1 MAGLPPSQYF
11 YSNKLLRIKIM
22 SISTIKIKK
31 SNKEKKRFS
40 VHKINQRRERNFV
53 LTFALPA
60 LIMFFIFRFLPSI
73 VGLGVS
79 FFRWKGVSMNMTFVG
94 FQNYLKMFQDE
105 YFYNSLKNFMIIY
118 IVCTVVIFLLAL
130 SVAVLLTSNRLKEKN
145 LYRVMLYFPTVIPA
159 VILNIMWIGMFN
171 PSYGVVNDILS
182 MFHIA
187 PVNWLGD
194 TATALGCVAF
204 VMVWKALGFYMV
216 LFMAA
221 IENVPKRLYEAAN
234 IDGCGVIKQTFKITI
249 PLIWEQVRTSL
260 IFFIVTSV
268 GVGFNVVYMMTK
280 GGPNR
285 ATEILPTYMYKLS
298 FGGDGRFGYASAIAV
313 MILLIT
319 STIALIIMRVTKREI
334 YEL

>member
-1 MAGLPPSQYF
+1 
-11 YSNKLLRIKIM
+11 M
-22 SISTIKIKK
+22 SISTLKVKS
-31 SNKEKKRFS
+31 SNKKKIT
-40 VHKINQRRERNFV
+40 VYKINKRRERNFV
-53 LTFALPA
+53 LAFALPA

-79 FFRWKGVSMNMTFVG
+79 FFRWKGVSLNMTFVG
-94 FQNYLKMFQDE
+94 LDNYIKMFQDE
-105 YFYNSLKNFMIIY
+105 YFYNALKNFMTIY
-118 IVCTVVIFLLAL
+118 IVCTVVIFVLAL
-130 SVAVLLTSNRLKEKN
+130 AVAVLLTGNRLREKN
-145 LYRVMLYFPTVIPA
+145 MYRVLLYFPTVIPA
-159 VILNIMWIGMFN
+159 VIINIVWISMFN
-171 PSYGVVNDILS
+171 PNYGVLNEILS
-182 MFHIA
+182 WFSIA

-194 TATALGCVAF
+194 RATALGCVAF

-234 IDGCGVIKQTFKITI
+234 IDGCSVIKQTFKITI

-260 IFFIVTSV
+260 IFFIVTSI
-268 GVGFNVVYMMTK
+268 GVGFNVVFMMTK

-285 ATEILPTYMYKLS
+285 ATEILPTYMYRLS
-298 FGGDGRFGYASAIAV
+298 FGGDGRFGYASAVAV
-313 MILLIT
+313 MILIIT